1 MMRRADKATA
11 YLLWALCI
19 FGVCGLH
26 RLYAGQVVWGI
37 VYFITFGFF
46 FVGQLVDLLLIPGMI
61 NRRNAELRQLH
72 WAKYGEDVL
81 APGTA
86 PEFAQGRVSALATPQ
101 PQAVESPLQQLLK
114 VAHAQG
120 GTLSEAQIAL
130 HTGLSPAEIKP
141 VLQEAMRLGYADVVN
156 DPDTGAIRYV
166 FDV

>member
-1 MMRRADKATA
+1 MPS
-11 YLLWALCI
+11 
-19 FGVCGLH
+19 
-26 RLYAGQVVWGI
+26 YAGCI
-37 VYFITFGFF
+37 
-46 FVGQLVDLLLIPGMI
+46 GQNMA
-61 NRRNAELRQLH
+61 RRFCPQAHPQSLPRAGGLPWQ
-72 WAKYGEDVL
+72 
-81 APGTA
+81 
-86 PEFAQGRVSALATPQ
+86 RPQ